1 MPIDAINIIQSFI
14 DNEHGEFICHLSGHT
29 HADYYG
35 IIDGTTQISITI
47 DCASEIDMWN
57 DSDRV
62 RGEKSADCFN
72 ILSFD
77 TYDKTIKMFRVGVY
91 RDRWLRHK
99 GTMCV
104 NYKTNTI
111 LYND

>member
-1 MPIDAINIIQSFI
+1 MHI
-14 DNEHGEFICHLSGHT
+14 
-29 HADYYG
+29 DYYG
-35 IIDGTTQISITI
+35 KSGTTGQLCFTL
-47 DCASEIDMWN
+47 DCAYYQSDAWN

-62 RGEKSADCFN
+62 VNTKSADCFN
-72 ILSFD
+72 ILSID
-77 TYDKTIKMFRVGVY
+77 TYDKTLKLFRVGVD

-104 NYKTNTI
+104 RYTTGEL